1 MATRLYLS
9 RRLALLVS
17 NLDQIHKEIKLVND
31 LLHDLDRE
39 LAPTP
44 LGGLT
49 SGLTSNQSSL
59 RMPTVPT
66 PLREVANA
74 FDEID
79 EADPRL
85 TLSNDGART
94 QGASAA
100 GTALPPQR
108 PRGASES
115 YFPVDGMSS
124 THTIPIMR
132 DDAGTRKGSALANSK
147 SEADLRGRAPPLP
160 THPALRPSVE
170 GQGRYPKF
178 KKLVG
183 YKDH

>member
-49 SGLTSNQSSL
+49 SSQPSV
-59 RMPTVPT
+59 RMPNMPT
-66 PLREVANA
+66 PLREVA
-74 FDEID
+74 
-79 EADPRL
+79 
-85 TLSNDGART
+85 
-94 QGASAA
+94 SAMEEVDRA
-100 GTALPPQR
+100 GTAKTPSHQADVDSHTR
-108 PRGASES
+108 PSFDTASTRRSRNTSGS

-124 THTIPIMR
+124 SHTIPIMH
-132 DDAGTRKGSALANSK
+132 DDAGTRKKPALANSK
-147 SEADLRGRAPPLP
+147 SEADLRGNRPPLP
-160 THPALRPSVE
+160 IHPALRPAVE

-183 YKDH
+183 YKDR

>member
-31 LLHDLDRE
+31 LLHELDRD

-49 SGLTSNQSSL
+49 SSQPSL
-59 RMPTVPT
+59 RMPNMPT

-74 FDEID
+74 MEEVDHMGVRE
-79 EADPRL
+79 
-85 TLSNDGART
+85 TLSEGGGDRGVT
-94 QGASAA
+94 H
-100 GTALPPQR
+100 PPVERSR
-108 PRGASES
+108 PRNASGS

-124 THTIPIMR
+124 SHTIPIMHDEAPAR
-132 DDAGTRKGSALANSK
+132 RKPALTNSK
-147 SEADLRGRAPPLP
+147 SEVDLRGKVPPMP
-160 THPALRPSVE
+160 IHPALRPAVD

-183 YKDH
+183 YKDR

>member
-49 SGLTSNQSSL
+49 SSQPSL
-59 RMPTVPT
+59 RMPNMPT

-74 FDEID
+74 MEEVDRAEMSQ
-79 EADPRL
+79 
-85 TLSNDGART
+85 TLSHGRQTTSRN
-94 QGASAA
+94 AS
-100 GTALPPQR
+100 G
-108 PRGASES
+108 S

-124 THTIPIMR
+124 SHTIPIMH
-132 DDAGTRKGSALANSK
+132 DEAPTRRKPALTNSK
-147 SEADLRGRAPPLP
+147 SEADLRGKVPPMP
-160 THPALRPSVE
+160 IHPALRPAVD

-178 KKLVG
+178 KKLMG
-183 YKDH
+183 YKDR

>member
-17 NLDQIHKEIKLVND
+17 NLDQIHKEITLVNG

-49 SGLTSNQSSL
+49 SNQSSV
-59 RMPTVPT
+59 RIPQMPT

-74 FDEID
+74 MEEVD
-79 EADPRL
+79 RGGTRQ
-85 TLSNDGART
+85 TLSEDAGVSEAGAHHSRSRNT
-94 QGASAA
+94 SG
-100 GTALPPQR
+100 
-108 PRGASES
+108 S

-124 THTIPIMR
+124 SHTIPIMHDEAPSR
-132 DDAGTRKGSALANSK
+132 RKPALANSK
-147 SEADLRGRAPPLP
+147 SEADLRGKVPPMP
-160 THPALRPSVE
+160 IHPALRPAVD

-183 YKDH
+183 YKDR

>member
-49 SGLTSNQSSL
+49 SSQPSL
-59 RMPTVPT
+59 RMPNMPT

-74 FDEID
+74 MEEVDRVGM
-79 EADPRL
+79 PQ
-85 TLSNDGART
+85 TLSDDGEQAVPPSIPGRQT
-94 QGASAA
+94 RSRNAS
-100 GTALPPQR
+100 G
-108 PRGASES
+108 S

-124 THTIPIMR
+124 SHTIPIMH
-132 DDAGTRKGSALANSK
+132 DDAGMRKKPALANSK
-147 SEADLRGRAPPLP
+147 SEADLRGKVPPMP
-160 THPALRPSVE
+160 IHPALRPAVD

-183 YKDH
+183 YKDR